1 MHPASPPPDR
11 NGLDALLRN
20 RPFLALWTGQL
31 LAQVADKVFYVL
43 LIILLKTGDYRPWP
57 VSWQHSENSMLSA
70 VMIAYTLPAIF
81 FGSAAGIFVDRFSKK
96 QMLIGCNVIRA
107 LLIVALPFLSKS
119 FVVLLGITFLVSTV
133 TQFFAPAEAAA
144 IPLVVGREG
153 LMSANALFASSTMG
167 GIIVG
172 MTIGEPMLSL
182 MRYRWGEGSQEF
194 LLGGLYLVSA
204 ILIYAMR
211 VKEIHPGGS
220 AGNTHPWQDLK
231 EGLRYLKYNK
241 LVSNA
246 MVQLTI
252 LYSVFAALQVLAIGL
267 SGKIGLKETQFGF
280 LLAAAGVGM
289 VLGAAFLGHWG
300 DRVYNKPLPL
310 IGFLMMGFV
319 LAMFAFTRQL
329 WVGLGLSSLFGF
341 GASLINGPMQALIQ
355 EKTPESMRGK
365 VFGLE
370 NNAINIALSLPLAI
384 TGPLTDA
391 VSKAVGSD
399 DLGLRVVLMSLGFL
413 VSVMGIAA
421 WQHTRKVL
429 QDVV

>member
-11 NGLDALLRN
+11 SGLDALLRN

-31 LAQVADKVFYVL
+31 LAQVADKIFYVL
-43 LIILLKTGDYRPWP
+43 LIILLKTGGYTPG
-57 VSWQHSENSMLSA
+57 QNTEHSMLSA
-70 VMIAYTLPAIF
+70 VMIAYTLPAIV
-81 FGSAAGIFVDRFSKK
+81 FGSAAGIVVDRFSKK
-96 QMLIGCNVIRA
+96 QMLIACNVIRA
-107 LLIVALPFLSKS
+107 LLIVALPFLPKA
-119 FVVLLGITFLVSTV
+119 FVVLLTMTFLVSTV

-144 IPLVVGREG
+144 IPLAVGREG

-172 MTIGEPMLSL
+172 MTIGEPLFS
-182 MRYRWGEGSQEF
+182 WVKHSFGPASQEF
-194 LLGGLYLVSA
+194 LLGGLYLISA
-204 ILIYAMR
+204 GLIYAMR
-211 VKEIHPGGS
+211 IKESHPGSSGK
-220 AGNTHPWQDLK
+220 NVHPWQDLK
-231 EGLRYLKYNK
+231 EGLRYLKHNH

-252 LYSVFAALQVLAIGL
+252 LYSVFAALQVLAIAL

-289 VLGAAFLGHWG
+289 VFGAAFLGHWG
-300 DRVYNKPLPL
+300 ASFHQKPLPL

-319 LAMFAFTRQL
+319 LAMFAFVRQL
-329 WVGLGLSSLFGF
+329 WVGFGLSAVFGF

-370 NNAINIALSLPLAI
+370 NNAINIALSLPLAL

-399 DLGLRVVLMSLGFL
+399 DLGLRIVLLSLGFL
-413 VSVMGIAA
+413 VSVMGMAA
-421 WQHTRKVL
+421 WRHTRKVL

>member
-11 NGLDALLRN
+11 SGLDALLRN

-31 LAQVADKVFYVL
+31 LAQVADKIFYVL
-43 LIILLKTGDYRPWP
+43 LIILLKTGGYTPG
-57 VSWQHSENSMLSA
+57 QNTEHSMLSA
-70 VMIAYTLPAIF
+70 VMIAYTLPAIV
-81 FGSAAGIFVDRFSKK
+81 FGSAAGIVVDRFSKK
-96 QMLIGCNVIRA
+96 QMLIACNLIRA
-107 LLIVALPFLSKS
+107 VLIVALPFLPKA
-119 FVVLLGITFLVSTV
+119 FFVLLTMTFLVSTV

-144 IPLVVGREG
+144 IPLAVGREG

-172 MTIGEPMLSL
+172 MTIGEPLFS
-182 MRYRWGEGSQEF
+182 WVKHSFGAASQEF
-194 LLGGLYLVSA
+194 LLGGLYLISA
-204 ILIYAMR
+204 GLIYTMR
-211 VKEIHPGGS
+211 IKEAHGGS
-220 AGNTHPWQDLK
+220 SGKNVHPWQDLK
-231 EGLRYLKYNK
+231 EGLRYLKHNH

-252 LYSVFAALQVLAIGL
+252 LYSVFAALQVLAIAL

-289 VLGAAFLGHWG
+289 VFGAAFLGHWG
-300 DRVYNKPLPL
+300 ASFYQKPLPL

-319 LAMFAFTRQL
+319 LAMFAFVRQL
-329 WVGLGLSSLFGF
+329 WVGFGLSALFGF

-370 NNAINIALSLPLAI
+370 NNAINIALSLPLAL

-399 DLGLRVVLMSLGFL
+399 DLGLRIVLLSLGFL
-413 VSVMGIAA
+413 VSLMGMAA
-421 WQHTRKVL
+421 WRHTRKVL
-429 QDVV
+429 RDVV

>member
-11 NGLDALLRN
+11 SGLHALLGN

-43 LIILLKTGDYRPWP
+43 LIILLEAGSYRPWP
-57 VSWQHSENSMLSA
+57 AWEDSPNSMRSA
-70 VMIAYTLPAIF
+70 VMVAFTLPAIL

-96 QMLIGCNVIRA
+96 QMLVGCNVFRA
-107 LLIVALPFLSKS
+107 LLIIALPFLSKS
-119 FVVLLGITFLVSTV
+119 FIVLLAITFLVSTV
-133 TQFFAPAEAAA
+133 TQFFAPAEQAA
-144 IPLVVGREG
+144 IPLTVSREG

-172 MTIGEPMLSL
+172 MTIGEPILSL
-182 MRYRWGEGSQEF
+182 MRDRLGEGSQEF

-204 ILIYAMR
+204 GLIYAMR
-211 VKEIHPGGS
+211 VKESRGGN
-220 AGNTHPWQDLK
+220 AVTIHPWQDLK
-231 EGLRYLKYNK
+231 EGLRYLKHNK
-241 LVSNA
+241 LIGNA

-252 LYSVFAALQVLAIGL
+252 LYSVFAALQVLAIAL

-280 LLAAAGVGM
+280 LLAAAGIGM
-289 VLGAAFLGHWG
+289 VFGAAFLGHWG
-300 DRVYNKPLPL
+300 ERVHHKPLPL

-319 LAMFAFTRQL
+319 LAMFAFVRQL
-329 WVGLGLSSLFGF
+329 WLGLALSGLFGF

-365 VFGLE
+365 VFGFE

-399 DLGLRVVLMSLGFL
+399 DLGLRVVLLSLGFL
-413 VSVMGIAA
+413 VSVMGVAA
-421 WQHTRKVL
+421 WKHTRKVL

>member
-11 NGLDALLRN
+11 SGLDALLRN

-31 LAQVADKVFYVL
+31 LAQVADKIFYVL
-43 LIILLKTGDYRPWP
+43 LIILLKTGGYTPG
-57 VSWQHSENSMLSA
+57 QNTEHSMLSA
-70 VMIAYTLPAIF
+70 VMIAYTLPAIV
-81 FGSAAGIFVDRFSKK
+81 FGSAAGIVVDRFSKK
-96 QMLIGCNVIRA
+96 QMLIACNVIRA
-107 LLIVALPFLSKS
+107 VLIVALPFLPKA
-119 FVVLLGITFLVSTV
+119 FVVLLTMTFLVSTV

-144 IPLVVGREG
+144 IPLAVGREG

-172 MTIGEPMLSL
+172 MTIGEPLFS
-182 MRYRWGEGSQEF
+182 WVKHSFGAASQEF
-194 LLGGLYLVSA
+194 LLGGLYLISA
-204 ILIYAMR
+204 GLIYTMR
-211 VKEIHPGGS
+211 IKEAHGGS
-220 AGNTHPWQDLK
+220 SGKNVHPWQDLK
-231 EGLRYLKYNK
+231 EGLRYLKHNH

-252 LYSVFAALQVLAIGL
+252 LYSVFAALQVLAIAL

-289 VLGAAFLGHWG
+289 VFGAAFLGHWG
-300 DRVYNKPLPL
+300 ASFHHKPLPL

-319 LAMFAFTRQL
+319 LAMFAFVRQL
-329 WVGLGLSSLFGF
+329 WVGFGLSALFGF

-370 NNAINIALSLPLAI
+370 NNAINIALSLPLAL

-399 DLGLRVVLMSLGFL
+399 DLGLRIVLLSLGFL
-413 VSVMGIAA
+413 VSVMGMAA
-421 WQHTRKVL
+421 WRHTRKVL

>member
-11 NGLDALLRN
+11 SGLDALLRN

-31 LAQVADKVFYVL
+31 LAQVADKIFYVL
-43 LIILLKTGDYRPWP
+43 LIILLKTGGYTPG
-57 VSWQHSENSMLSA
+57 QNTEHSMLSA
-70 VMIAYTLPAIF
+70 VMIAYTLPAIV
-81 FGSAAGIFVDRFSKK
+81 FGSAAGIVVDRFSKK
-96 QMLIGCNVIRA
+96 QMLIACNVIRA
-107 LLIVALPFLSKS
+107 LLIVALPFLPKA
-119 FVVLLGITFLVSTV
+119 FVVLLTMTFLVSTV

-144 IPLVVGREG
+144 IPLAVGREG

-172 MTIGEPMLSL
+172 MTIGEPLFS
-182 MRYRWGEGSQEF
+182 WVKHSFGAASQEF
-194 LLGGLYLVSA
+194 LLGGLYLISA
-204 ILIYAMR
+204 GLIYAMR
-211 VKEIHPGGS
+211 IKESHPGSSGK
-220 AGNTHPWQDLK
+220 NVHPWQDLK
-231 EGLRYLKYNK
+231 EGLRYLKHNH

-252 LYSVFAALQVLAIGL
+252 LYSVFAALQVLAIAL

-289 VLGAAFLGHWG
+289 VFGAAFLGHWG
-300 DRVYNKPLPL
+300 ASFHQKPLPL

-319 LAMFAFTRQL
+319 LAMFAFVRQL
-329 WVGLGLSSLFGF
+329 WVGFGLSALFGF

-370 NNAINIALSLPLAI
+370 NNAINIALSLPLAL

-399 DLGLRVVLMSLGFL
+399 DLGLRIVLLSLGFL
-413 VSVMGIAA
+413 VSVMGMAA
-421 WQHTRKVL
+421 WRHTRKVL
-429 QDVV
+429 QDVL

>member
-11 NGLDALLRN
+11 SGLDALLRN

-31 LAQVADKVFYVL
+31 LAQVADKIFYVL
-43 LIILLKTGDYRPWP
+43 LIILLKTGGYTPG
-57 VSWQHSENSMLSA
+57 QNTEHSMLSA
-70 VMIAYTLPAIF
+70 VMIAYTLPAIV
-81 FGSAAGIFVDRFSKK
+81 FGSAAGIVVDRFSKK
-96 QMLIGCNVIRA
+96 QMLIACNVIRA
-107 LLIVALPFLSKS
+107 VLIVALPFLPKA
-119 FVVLLGITFLVSTV
+119 FVVLLTMTFLVSTV

-144 IPLVVGREG
+144 IPLAVGREG

-172 MTIGEPMLSL
+172 MTIGEPLFS
-182 MRYRWGEGSQEF
+182 WVKHSFGAASQEF
-194 LLGGLYLVSA
+194 LLGGLYLISA
-204 ILIYAMR
+204 GLIYTMR
-211 VKEIHPGGS
+211 IKEAHPGSSGK
-220 AGNTHPWQDLK
+220 NVHPWQDLK
-231 EGLRYLKYNK
+231 EGLRYVKHNH

-252 LYSVFAALQVLAIGL
+252 LYSVFAALQVLAIAL

-289 VLGAAFLGHWG
+289 VFGAAFLGHWG
-300 DRVYNKPLPL
+300 DRFHQKPLPL

-319 LAMFAFTRQL
+319 LAMFAFVRQL
-329 WVGLGLSSLFGF
+329 WVGFGLSAVFGF

-370 NNAINIALSLPLAI
+370 NNAINIALSLPLAL

-399 DLGLRVVLMSLGFL
+399 DLGLRIVLLSLGFL
-413 VSVMGIAA
+413 VSVMGMAA
-421 WQHTRKVL
+421 WRHTRKVL

>member
-11 NGLDALLRN
+11 SGLDALLRN

-31 LAQVADKVFYVL
+31 LAQVADKIFYVL
-43 LIILLKTGDYRPWP
+43 LIILLKTGGYTPG
-57 VSWQHSENSMLSA
+57 QNTEHSMLSA
-70 VMIAYTLPAIF
+70 VMIAYTLPAIV
-81 FGSAAGIFVDRFSKK
+81 FGSAAGIVVDRFSKK
-96 QMLIGCNVIRA
+96 QMLIACNVIRA
-107 LLIVALPFLSKS
+107 VLIVALPFLPKA
-119 FVVLLGITFLVSTV
+119 FVVLLTMTFLVSTV

-144 IPLVVGREG
+144 IPLAVGREG

-172 MTIGEPMLSL
+172 MTIGEPLFS
-182 MRYRWGEGSQEF
+182 WVKHSFGAASQEF
-194 LLGGLYLVSA
+194 LLGGLYLISA
-204 ILIYAMR
+204 GLIYAMR
-211 VKEIHPGGS
+211 IKEAHPGSSGK
-220 AGNTHPWQDLK
+220 NVHPWQDLK
-231 EGLRYLKYNK
+231 EGLRYVKHNH

-252 LYSVFAALQVLAIGL
+252 LYSVFAALQVLAIAL

-289 VLGAAFLGHWG
+289 VFGAAFLGHWG
-300 DRVYNKPLPL
+300 ASFHQKPLPL

-319 LAMFAFTRQL
+319 LAMFAFVRHL
-329 WVGLGLSSLFGF
+329 WVGFGLSALFGF

-370 NNAINIALSLPLAI
+370 NNAINIALSLPLAL

-399 DLGLRVVLMSLGFL
+399 DLGLRIVLLSLGFL
-413 VSVMGIAA
+413 VSVMGMAA
-421 WQHTRKVL
+421 WRHTRKVL

>member
-11 NGLDALLRN
+11 SGLDALLRN

-31 LAQVADKVFYVL
+31 LAQVADKIFYVL
-43 LIILLKTGDYRPWP
+43 LIILLKTGGYTPG
-57 VSWQHSENSMLSA
+57 QNTEHSMLSA
-70 VMIAYTLPAIF
+70 VMIAYTLPAIV
-81 FGSAAGIFVDRFSKK
+81 FGSAAGIVVDRFSKK
-96 QMLIGCNVIRA
+96 QMLIACNVIRA
-107 LLIVALPFLSKS
+107 VLIVALPFLPKA
-119 FVVLLGITFLVSTV
+119 FFVLLTITFLVSTV

-144 IPLVVGREG
+144 VPLAVGREG

-172 MTIGEPMLSL
+172 MTIGEPLFS
-182 MRYRWGEGSQEF
+182 WVKHSFGAASQEF
-194 LLGGLYLVSA
+194 LLGGLYLISA
-204 ILIYAMR
+204 GLIYTMR
-211 VKEIHPGGS
+211 IKEAHPGSSGK
-220 AGNTHPWQDLK
+220 NVHPWQDLK
-231 EGLRYLKYNK
+231 EGLRYVKHNH

-252 LYSVFAALQVLAIGL
+252 LYSVFAALQVLAIAL

-289 VLGAAFLGHWG
+289 VFGAAFLGHWG
-300 DRVYNKPLPL
+300 ASFHHKPLPL

-319 LAMFAFTRQL
+319 LAMFAFVRQL
-329 WVGLGLSSLFGF
+329 WVGFGLSALFGF

-370 NNAINIALSLPLAI
+370 NNAINIALSLPLAL

-399 DLGLRVVLMSLGFL
+399 DLGLRIVLLSLGFL
-413 VSVMGIAA
+413 VSVMGMAA
-421 WQHTRKVL
+421 WRHTRKVL

>member
-31 LAQVADKVFYVL
+31 LAQVADKIFYVL
-43 LIILLKTGDYRPWP
+43 LIILLKTGGYTPG
-57 VSWQHSENSMLSA
+57 HNSENSMLSA
-70 VMIAYTLPAIF
+70 VMIAYTVPAIV
-81 FGSAAGIFVDRFSKK
+81 FGSIAGIVVDRFSKK

-107 LLIVALPFLSKS
+107 LLIVAMTFLPKA
-119 FVVLLGITFLVSTV
+119 FVVLLVITFLVSTV

-144 IPLVVGREG
+144 IPLAVGREG

-172 MTIGEPMLSL
+172 MTIGEPLFSWIKHS
-182 MRYRWGEGSQEF
+182 YGAGSREF
-194 LLGGLYLVSA
+194 LLGGLYLISA
-204 ILIYAMR
+204 VLIYGMR
-211 VKEIHPGGS
+211 IKENHAGS
-220 AGNTHPWQDLK
+220 SAKNIHPWQDFK
-231 EGLRYLKYNK
+231 EGLRYLKRNP

-246 MVQLTI
+246 MLQLTI
-252 LYSVFAALQVLAIGL
+252 LYSVFAALQVLAIAL

-289 VLGAAFLGHWG
+289 VFGAAFLGHWG
-300 DRVYNKPLPL
+300 DRMHHKPLPL

-319 LAMFAFTRQL
+319 LVMFAFTRQL
-329 WVGLGLSSLFGF
+329 WLGFSLSALFGF

-355 EKTPESMRGK
+355 EQTPESMRGK
-365 VFGLE
+365 VFGFE

-391 VSKAVGSD
+391 VGKAVGSD
-399 DLGLRVVLMSLGFL
+399 DLGLRIVLMSLGCL
-413 VSVMGIAA
+413 VAVMGLVA
-421 WQHTRKVL
+421 WRHTRNVL

>member
-11 NGLDALLRN
+11 SGLDALLRN

-31 LAQVADKVFYVL
+31 LAQVADKIFYVL
-43 LIILLKTGDYRPWP
+43 LIILLKTGGYIPA
-57 VSWQHSENSMLSA
+57 QNFENSMLSM
-70 VMIAYTLPAIF
+70 VMIAYTVPAIV
-81 FGSAAGIFVDRFSKK
+81 FGSAAGIVVDRFSKK

-107 LLIVALPFLSKS
+107 VLIGCLPFLPKT
-119 FVVLLGITFLVSTV
+119 FVVLLTVTFLVSTV

-144 IPLVVGREG
+144 VPLAVGREG
-153 LMSANALFASSTMG
+153 LMAANALFASSTMG
-167 GIIVG
+167 GIIIG
-172 MTIGEPMLSL
+172 MTIGEPVFTWIKHS
-182 MRYRWGEGSQEF
+182 YGSAYQEF
-194 LLGGLYLVSA
+194 FLGGLYLISA
-204 ILIYAMR
+204 ALIYAMR
-211 VKEIHPGGS
+211 IKETHVGS
-220 AGNTHPWQDLK
+220 NAKNIHPWQDFK
-231 EGLRYLKYNK
+231 EGLRYLKHNR

-252 LYSVFAALQVLAIGL
+252 LYSVFAALQVLAIAL

-289 VLGAAFLGHWG
+289 VFGAAFLGHWG
-300 DRVYNKPLPL
+300 DRMHHKPLPL

-319 LAMFAFTRQL
+319 LAMFAFARQL
-329 WVGLGLSSLFGF
+329 WLGFGLSALFGF

-399 DLGLRVVLMSLGFL
+399 DLGLRIVLMSLGFL
-413 VSVMGIAA
+413 VALMGIAA
-421 WQHTRKVL
+421 WRYTRKVL
-429 QDVV
+429 KDAL

>member
-11 NGLDALLRN
+11 SGLDALLRN

-31 LAQVADKVFYVL
+31 LAQVADKIFYVL
-43 LIILLKTGDYRPWP
+43 LIILLKTGGYTPG
-57 VSWQHSENSMLSA
+57 QNTEHSMLSA
-70 VMIAYTLPAIF
+70 VMIAYTLPAIV
-81 FGSAAGIFVDRFSKK
+81 FGSAAGIVVDRFSKK
-96 QMLIGCNVIRA
+96 QMLIACNVIRA
-107 LLIVALPFLSKS
+107 VLIVALPFLPKA
-119 FVVLLGITFLVSTV
+119 FFVLLTMTFLVSTV

-144 IPLVVGREG
+144 IPLAVGREG

-172 MTIGEPMLSL
+172 MTIGEPLFS
-182 MRYRWGEGSQEF
+182 WVKDSFGAASQEF
-194 LLGGLYLVSA
+194 LLGGLYLISA
-204 ILIYAMR
+204 GLIYTMR
-211 VKEIHPGGS
+211 IKEAHGGS
-220 AGNTHPWQDLK
+220 SGRNVHPWQDLK
-231 EGLRYLKYNK
+231 EGLRYLKHNH

-252 LYSVFAALQVLAIGL
+252 LYSVFAALQVLAIAL

-289 VLGAAFLGHWG
+289 VFGAAFLGHWG
-300 DRVYNKPLPL
+300 ASFHQKPLPL

-319 LAMFAFTRQL
+319 LAMFAFVRQL
-329 WVGLGLSSLFGF
+329 WVGFGLSALFGF

-370 NNAINIALSLPLAI
+370 NNAINIALSLPLAL

-399 DLGLRVVLMSLGFL
+399 DLGLRIVLLSLGFL
-413 VSVMGIAA
+413 VSVMGMAA
-421 WQHTRKVL
+421 WRHTRKVL

>member
-11 NGLDALLRN
+11 SGLDALLRN

-31 LAQVADKVFYVL
+31 LAQVADKIFYVL
-43 LIILLKTGDYRPWP
+43 LIILLKTGGYTPG
-57 VSWQHSENSMLSA
+57 QNTEHSMLSA
-70 VMIAYTLPAIF
+70 VMIAYTLPAIV
-81 FGSAAGIFVDRFSKK
+81 FGSAAGIVVDRFSKK
-96 QMLIGCNVIRA
+96 QMLIACNVIRA
-107 LLIVALPFLSKS
+107 LLIVALPFLPKA
-119 FVVLLGITFLVSTV
+119 FVVLLTMTFLVSTV

-144 IPLVVGREG
+144 IPLAVGREG

-172 MTIGEPMLSL
+172 MTIGEPLFS
-182 MRYRWGEGSQEF
+182 WVKHSFGPASQEF
-194 LLGGLYLVSA
+194 LLGGLYLISA
-204 ILIYAMR
+204 GLIYTMR
-211 VKEIHPGGS
+211 IKEAHPGSSGK
-220 AGNTHPWQDLK
+220 NVHPWQDLK
-231 EGLRYLKYNK
+231 EGLRYLKHNH

-252 LYSVFAALQVLAIGL
+252 LYSVFAALQVLAIAL

-289 VLGAAFLGHWG
+289 VFGAAFLGHWG
-300 DRVYNKPLPL
+300 DRFQQKPLPL

-319 LAMFAFTRQL
+319 LAMFAFVRHL
-329 WVGLGLSSLFGF
+329 WVGFGLSAVFGF

-370 NNAINIALSLPLAI
+370 NNAINIALSLPLAL

-391 VSKAVGSD
+391 VSKAVGDD
-399 DLGLRVVLMSLGFL
+399 DLGLRIVLLSLGFL
-413 VSVMGIAA
+413 VSVMGMAA
-421 WQHTRKVL
+421 WRHTRKVL

>member
-11 NGLDALLRN
+11 SGLDALLRN

-31 LAQVADKVFYVL
+31 LAQVADKIFYVL
-43 LIILLKTGDYRPWP
+43 LIILMKTGGYIPA
-57 VSWQHSENSMLSA
+57 QNFENSMLSM
-70 VMIAYTLPAIF
+70 VMIAYTVPAIV
-81 FGSAAGIFVDRFSKK
+81 FGSAAGIVVDRFSKK

-107 LLIVALPFLSKS
+107 VLIVALAFLPKT
-119 FVVLLGITFLVSTV
+119 FVILLAITFLVSTI

-144 IPLVVGREG
+144 IPLAVGREG

-172 MTIGEPMLSL
+172 MTIGEPIFTWIKHS
-182 MRYRWGEGSQEF
+182 YGQASQEF
-194 LLGGLYLVSA
+194 FLGGLYLISA
-204 ILIYAMR
+204 ALIYAMQI
-211 VKEIHPGGS
+211 KEPHVGS
-220 AGNTHPWQDLK
+220 NGKNIHPWQDFK
-231 EGLRYLKYNK
+231 EGLRYLKHNH

-252 LYSVFAALQVLAIGL
+252 LYSVFAALQVLAIAL

-289 VLGAAFLGHWG
+289 VFGAAFLGHWG
-300 DRVYNKPLPL
+300 DRMHHKPLPL

-319 LAMFAFTRQL
+319 LAMFAFARVL
-329 WVGLGLSSLFGF
+329 WLGFGLSALFGF

-370 NNAINIALSLPLAI
+370 NNAINIALSLPLAL

-399 DLGLRVVLMSLGFL
+399 DLGLRIVLLSLGFL
-413 VSVMGIAA
+413 VPVMGLAA

-429 QDVV
+429 QAEKHL

>member
-11 NGLDALLRN
+11 SGLDALLRN

-31 LAQVADKVFYVL
+31 LAQVADKIFYVL
-43 LIILLKTGDYRPWP
+43 LIILLKTGGYTPG
-57 VSWQHSENSMLSA
+57 QNTEHSMLSA
-70 VMIAYTLPAIF
+70 VMIAYTLPAIV
-81 FGSAAGIFVDRFSKK
+81 FGSAAGIVVDRFSKK
-96 QMLIGCNVIRA
+96 QMLIACNVIRA
-107 LLIVALPFLSKS
+107 LLIVALPFLPKA
-119 FVVLLGITFLVSTV
+119 FVVLLTMTFLVSTV

-144 IPLVVGREG
+144 IPLAVGREG

-172 MTIGEPMLSL
+172 MTIGEPLFS
-182 MRYRWGEGSQEF
+182 WVKHSFGAASQEF
-194 LLGGLYLVSA
+194 LLGGLYLISA
-204 ILIYAMR
+204 GLIYTMR
-211 VKEIHPGGS
+211 IKEAHPGSSGK
-220 AGNTHPWQDLK
+220 NVHPWQDLK
-231 EGLRYLKYNK
+231 EGLRYLKHNH

-252 LYSVFAALQVLAIGL
+252 LYSVFAALQVLAIAL

-289 VLGAAFLGHWG
+289 VFGAAFLGHWG
-300 DRVYNKPLPL
+300 DRFHQKPLPL

-319 LAMFAFTRQL
+319 LAMFAFVRHL
-329 WVGLGLSSLFGF
+329 WVGFGLSALFGF

-370 NNAINIALSLPLAI
+370 NNAINIALSLPLAL

-391 VSKAVGSD
+391 VSNAVGSED
-399 DLGLRVVLMSLGFL
+399 KGLRIVLLSLGFL
-413 VSVMGIAA
+413 VSVMGMAA
-421 WQHTRKVL
+421 WRHTRKVL

>member
-11 NGLDALLRN
+11 SGLDALLRN

-31 LAQVADKVFYVL
+31 LAQVADKIFYVL
-43 LIILLKTGDYRPWP
+43 LIILLKTGGYTPG
-57 VSWQHSENSMLSA
+57 QNTEHSMLSA
-70 VMIAYTLPAIF
+70 VMIAYTLPAIV
-81 FGSAAGIFVDRFSKK
+81 FGSAAGIVVDRFSKK
-96 QMLIGCNVIRA
+96 QMLIACNVIRA
-107 LLIVALPFLSKS
+107 VLIVALPFLPKA
-119 FVVLLGITFLVSTV
+119 FVVLLTMTFLVSTV

-144 IPLVVGREG
+144 VPLAVGREG

-172 MTIGEPMLSL
+172 MTIGEPLFS
-182 MRYRWGEGSQEF
+182 WVKHSFGAASQEF
-194 LLGGLYLVSA
+194 LLGGLYLISA
-204 ILIYAMR
+204 GLIYAMR
-211 VKEIHPGGS
+211 IKEAHPGSSGK
-220 AGNTHPWQDLK
+220 NVHPWQDLK
-231 EGLRYLKYNK
+231 EGLRYVKHNH

-252 LYSVFAALQVLAIGL
+252 LYSVFAALQVLAIAL

-289 VLGAAFLGHWG
+289 VFGAAFLGHWG
-300 DRVYNKPLPL
+300 ASFHQKPLPL

-319 LAMFAFTRQL
+319 LAMFAFVRQL
-329 WVGLGLSSLFGF
+329 WVGFGLSALFGF

-370 NNAINIALSLPLAI
+370 NNAINIALSLPLAL

-391 VSKAVGSD
+391 VSNAVGSED
-399 DLGLRVVLMSLGFL
+399 KGLQIVLLSLGFL
-413 VSVMGIAA
+413 VSVMGMAA
-421 WQHTRKVL
+421 WKHTRKVL
-429 QDVV
+429 QDVL

>member
-11 NGLDALLRN
+11 SGLDALLRN

-31 LAQVADKVFYVL
+31 LAQVADKIFYVL
-43 LIILLKTGDYRPWP
+43 LIILMKTGGYIPA
-57 VSWQHSENSMLSA
+57 QNFENSMLSM
-70 VMIAYTLPAIF
+70 VMIAYTVPAIV
-81 FGSAAGIFVDRFSKK
+81 FGSAAGIVVDRFSKK

-107 LLIVALPFLSKS
+107 VLIVALAFLPKT
-119 FVVLLGITFLVSTV
+119 FVILLAITFLVSTI

-144 IPLVVGREG
+144 IPLAVGREG

-172 MTIGEPMLSL
+172 MTIGEPIFTWIKHS
-182 MRYRWGEGSQEF
+182 YGPASQEF
-194 LLGGLYLVSA
+194 FLGGLYLISA
-204 ILIYAMR
+204 ALIYAMQI
-211 VKEIHPGGS
+211 KEPHVGS
-220 AGNTHPWQDLK
+220 NGKNIHPWQDFK
-231 EGLRYLKYNK
+231 EALRYLKHNS

-252 LYSVFAALQVLAIGL
+252 LYSVFAALQVLAIAL

-289 VLGAAFLGHWG
+289 VFGAAFLGHWG
-300 DRVYNKPLPL
+300 DRMHHKPLPL

-319 LAMFAFTRQL
+319 LAMFAFARVL
-329 WVGLGLSSLFGF
+329 WLGFGLSALFGF

-370 NNAINIALSLPLAI
+370 NNAINIALSLPLAL

-399 DLGLRVVLMSLGFL
+399 DLGLRIVLLSLGFL
-413 VSVMGIAA
+413 VPVMGLAA

-429 QDVV
+429 QAEKHL

>member
-11 NGLDALLRN
+11 SGLDALLRN

-31 LAQVADKVFYVL
+31 LAQVADKIFYVL

-57 VSWQHSENSMLSA
+57 VSSQYSENSMLSA
-70 VMIAYTLPAIF
+70 VMIAYTVPAIV
-81 FGSAAGIFVDRFSKK
+81 FGSVAGIAVDRFSKK

-107 LLIVALPFLSKS
+107 VFIVALPFLPKT
-119 FVVLLGITFLVSTV
+119 FAVLLAITFFVSTV

-144 IPLVVGREG
+144 IPLAVGREG

-172 MTIGEPMLSL
+172 MTIGEPLFSWVKHSFGPA
-182 MRYRWGEGSQEF
+182 YQEF
-194 LLGGLYLVSA
+194 LLAGLYLISA
-204 ILIYAMR
+204 GLIYAMHI
-211 VKEIHPGGS
+211 KENHGGTIKHP
-220 AGNTHPWQDLK
+220 HPWLDLK
-231 EGLRYLKYNK
+231 EGLRYLKHNH

-252 LYSVFAALQVLAIGL
+252 LYSVFAALQVLAIAL

-289 VLGAAFLGHWG
+289 VFGAAFLGHWG
-300 DRVYNKPLPL
+300 DRMQHKPLPL
-310 IGFLMMGFV
+310 LGFLMMGFV
-319 LAMFAFTRQL
+319 LAMFAFTRVL
-329 WVGLGLSSLFGF
+329 WLGFSLSALFGF

-370 NNAINIALSLPLAI
+370 NNAINIALSLPLAL

-399 DLGLRVVLMSLGFL
+399 DLGLRIVLLSLGLL
-413 VSVMGIAA
+413 VSLMGMAA
-421 WQHTRKVL
+421 WRHTRKVL
-429 QDVV
+429 RDVL

>member
-11 NGLDALLRN
+11 SGLDALLRN

-31 LAQVADKVFYVL
+31 LAQVADKIFYVL

-70 VMIAYTLPAIF
+70 VMIAYTVPAIV
-81 FGSAAGIFVDRFSKK
+81 FGSVAGIVVDRFSKK
-96 QMLIGCNVIRA
+96 QMLVACNVIRA
-107 LLIVALPFLSKS
+107 ALIVALPFLPKA
-119 FVVLLGITFLVSTV
+119 FVVLLTMTFLISTV
-133 TQFFAPAEAAA
+133 TQFFAPAEQAA
-144 IPLVVGREG
+144 IPLTVGREG

-172 MTIGEPMLSL
+172 MTIGEPLFS
-182 MRYRWGEGSQEF
+182 WVKHSFGAASQEF
-194 LLGGLYLVSA
+194 LLGGLYLISA
-204 ILIYAMR
+204 GLIYAMQI
-211 VKEIHPGGS
+211 KEGHAGS
-220 AGNTHPWQDLK
+220 SGKNVHPWQDLK
-231 EGLRYLKYNK
+231 EGLRYLKHNH

-252 LYSVFAALQVLAIGL
+252 LYSVFAALQVLAIAL

-289 VLGAAFLGHWG
+289 VFGAAFLGHWG
-300 DRVYNKPLPL
+300 HRMHHKPLPL

-329 WVGLGLSSLFGF
+329 WVGFGLSALFGF

-391 VSKAVGSD
+391 VSQAVGSND
-399 DLGLRVVLMSLGFL
+399 KGLRIVLLSLGFL
-413 VSVMGIAA
+413 VSVMGMAA
-421 WQHTRKVL
+421 WKHTRKVL
-429 QDVV
+429 QDVL

>member
-11 NGLDALLRN
+11 SGLDALLRN

-31 LAQVADKVFYVL
+31 LAQVADKIFYVL
-43 LIILLKTGDYRPWP
+43 LIILLKTGGYTPG
-57 VSWQHSENSMLSA
+57 QNTEHSMLSA
-70 VMIAYTLPAIF
+70 VMIAYTLPAIV
-81 FGSAAGIFVDRFSKK
+81 FGSAAGIVVDRFSKK
-96 QMLIGCNVIRA
+96 QMLIACNVIRA
-107 LLIVALPFLSKS
+107 VLIVALPFLPKA
-119 FVVLLGITFLVSTV
+119 FVVLLTMTFLVSTV

-144 IPLVVGREG
+144 IPLAVGREG

-172 MTIGEPMLSL
+172 MTIGEPLFS
-182 MRYRWGEGSQEF
+182 WVKHSFGAASQEF
-194 LLGGLYLVSA
+194 LLGGLYLISA
-204 ILIYAMR
+204 GLIYTMR
-211 VKEIHPGGS
+211 IKEAHPGSSGK
-220 AGNTHPWQDLK
+220 NVHPWQDLK
-231 EGLRYLKYNK
+231 EGLRYVKHNH

-252 LYSVFAALQVLAIGL
+252 LYSVFAALQVLAIAL

-289 VLGAAFLGHWG
+289 VFGAAFLGHWG
-300 DRVYNKPLPL
+300 DRFHQKPLPL

-319 LAMFAFTRQL
+319 LAMFAFVRQL
-329 WVGLGLSSLFGF
+329 WVGFGLSALFGF

-370 NNAINIALSLPLAI
+370 NNAINIALSLPLAL

-391 VSKAVGSD
+391 VSNAVGSED
-399 DLGLRVVLMSLGFL
+399 KGLRIVLLSLGFL
-413 VSVMGIAA
+413 VSVMGMAA
-421 WQHTRKVL
+421 WRHTRKVL

>member
-11 NGLDALLRN
+11 SGLDALLRN

-31 LAQVADKVFYVL
+31 LAQVADKIFYVL
-43 LIILLKTGDYRPWP
+43 LIILLKTGGYTPG
-57 VSWQHSENSMLSA
+57 QNTEHSMLSA
-70 VMIAYTLPAIF
+70 VMIAYTLPAIV
-81 FGSAAGIFVDRFSKK
+81 FGSAAGIVVDRFSKK
-96 QMLIGCNVIRA
+96 QMLIACNVIRA
-107 LLIVALPFLSKS
+107 LLIVALPFLPKA
-119 FVVLLGITFLVSTV
+119 FVVLLTMTFLVSTV

-144 IPLVVGREG
+144 IPLAVGREG

-172 MTIGEPMLSL
+172 MTIGEPLFS
-182 MRYRWGEGSQEF
+182 WVKHSFGAASQEF
-194 LLGGLYLVSA
+194 LLGGLYLISA
-204 ILIYAMR
+204 GLIYAMR
-211 VKEIHPGGS
+211 IKEAHPGSSGK
-220 AGNTHPWQDLK
+220 NVHPWQDLK
-231 EGLRYLKYNK
+231 EGLRYVKHNH

-252 LYSVFAALQVLAIGL
+252 LYSVFAALQVLAIAL

-289 VLGAAFLGHWG
+289 VFGAAFLGHWG
-300 DRVYNKPLPL
+300 ASFHQKPLPL

-319 LAMFAFTRQL
+319 LAMFAFVRQL
-329 WVGLGLSSLFGF
+329 WVGFGLSALFGF

-370 NNAINIALSLPLAI
+370 NNAINIALSLPLAL

-391 VSKAVGSD
+391 VSRAVGD
-399 DLGLRVVLMSLGFL
+399 EDLGLRIVLLSLGFL
-413 VSVMGIAA
+413 VSVMGMAA
-421 WQHTRKVL
+421 WRHTRKVL

>member
-11 NGLDALLRN
+11 SGLDALLRN

-31 LAQVADKVFYVL
+31 LAQVADKIFYVL
-43 LIILLKTGDYRPWP
+43 LIILLKTGGYTPG
-57 VSWQHSENSMLSA
+57 QNTEHSMLSA
-70 VMIAYTLPAIF
+70 VMIAYTLPAIV
-81 FGSAAGIFVDRFSKK
+81 FGSAAGIVVDRFSKK
-96 QMLIGCNVIRA
+96 QMLIACNVIRA
-107 LLIVALPFLSKS
+107 LLIVALPFLPKA
-119 FVVLLGITFLVSTV
+119 FVVLLTMTFLVSTV

-144 IPLVVGREG
+144 IPLAVGREG

-172 MTIGEPMLSL
+172 MTIGEPLFS
-182 MRYRWGEGSQEF
+182 WVKHSFGPASQEF
-194 LLGGLYLVSA
+194 LLGGLYLISA
-204 ILIYAMR
+204 ALIYTMR
-211 VKEIHPGGS
+211 IKEAHAGS
-220 AGNTHPWQDLK
+220 SGKNVHPWQDLK
-231 EGLRYLKYNK
+231 EGLRYLKHNH

-252 LYSVFAALQVLAIGL
+252 LYSVFAALQVLAIAL

-289 VLGAAFLGHWG
+289 VFGAAFLGHWG
-300 DRVYNKPLPL
+300 DRFHKKPLPL

-319 LAMFAFTRQL
+319 LAMFAFVRQL
-329 WVGLGLSSLFGF
+329 WVGFGLSAVFGF

-370 NNAINIALSLPLAI
+370 NNAINIALSLPLAL

-399 DLGLRVVLMSLGFL
+399 DLGLRIVLLSLGLL
-413 VSVMGIAA
+413 VSVMGMAA
-421 WQHTRKVL
+421 WRHTRKVL

>member
-11 NGLDALLRN
+11 SGLDALLRN
-20 RPFLALWTGQL
+20 RPFLSLWTGQL

-43 LIILLKTGDYRPWP
+43 LIILLEAGSYRPWP
-57 VSWQHSENSMLSA
+57 AWEHSPNSMRSA
-70 VMIAYTLPAIF
+70 VMVAFTLPAIL

-96 QMLIGCNVIRA
+96 QMLIGCNIFRA
-107 LLIVALPFLSKS
+107 LLIIALPFLSKS
-119 FVVLLGITFLVSTV
+119 FIVLLVITFLVSTV
-133 TQFFAPAEAAA
+133 TQFFAPAEQAA
-144 IPLVVGREG
+144 IPLTVSREG

-172 MTIGEPMLSL
+172 MTIGEPVLSL
-182 MRYRWGEGSQEF
+182 MRDRLGNGAQEF

-204 ILIYAMR
+204 GLIYAMR
-211 VKEIHPGGS
+211 VKEAGGGS
-220 AGNTHPWQDLK
+220 ATTIHPWQDLK
-231 EGLRYLKYNK
+231 EGLRYLKHNK
-241 LVSNA
+241 LIGNA

-252 LYSVFAALQVLAIGL
+252 LYSVFAALQVLAIAL

-280 LLAAAGVGM
+280 LLAAAGIGM

-300 DRVYNKPLPL
+300 ERVHHKPLPL

-319 LAMFAFTRQL
+319 LAMFAFVRQL
-329 WVGLGLSSLFGF
+329 WLGLALSGLFGF

-365 VFGLE
+365 VFGFE

-399 DLGLRVVLMSLGFL
+399 DLGLRVVLLGLGLL
-413 VSVMGIAA
+413 VSGMGIAA
-421 WQHTRKVL
+421 WKHTRKVL

>member
-11 NGLDALLRN
+11 SGLDALLRN

-31 LAQVADKVFYVL
+31 LAQVADKIFYVL

-57 VSWQHSENSMLSA
+57 VSGQHSENSMLSA
-70 VMIAYTLPAIF
+70 VMIAYTVPAIV
-81 FGSAAGIFVDRFSKK
+81 FGSVAGIVVDRFSKK
-96 QMLIGCNVIRA
+96 QMLVACNVIRA
-107 LLIVALPFLSKS
+107 GLIVALPFLPKA
-119 FVVLLGITFLVSTV
+119 FVVLLTMTFLISTV
-133 TQFFAPAEAAA
+133 TQFFAPAEQAA
-144 IPLVVGREG
+144 IPLAVGREG

-172 MTIGEPMLSL
+172 MTIGEPLFS
-182 MRYRWGEGSQEF
+182 WVKHSFGADSQEF
-194 LLGGLYLVSA
+194 MLGGLYLISA
-204 ILIYAMR
+204 GLIYAMR
-211 VKEIHPGGS
+211 IKESHAGS
-220 AGNTHPWQDLK
+220 SGKNVHPWQDLK
-231 EGLRYLKYNK
+231 EGLRYLKHNH

-252 LYSVFAALQVLAIGL
+252 LYSVFAALQVLAIAL

-280 LLAAAGVGM
+280 LLAAAGIGM
-289 VLGAAFLGHWG
+289 VFGAAFLGHWG
-300 DRVYNKPLPL
+300 HRMHHKPLPL

-329 WVGLGLSSLFGF
+329 WVGFGLSALFGF

-370 NNAINIALSLPLAI
+370 NNAINIALSLPLAL

-391 VSKAVGSD
+391 VSNAVGDD
-399 DLGLRVVLMSLGFL
+399 DLGLRIVLLSLGFL
-413 VSVMGIAA
+413 VSVMGMAA
-421 WQHTRKVL
+421 WKHTRKVL
-429 QDVV
+429 QDVL

>member
-11 NGLDALLRN
+11 SGLDALLRN

-31 LAQVADKVFYVL
+31 LAQVADKIFYVL
-43 LIILLKTGDYRPWP
+43 LIILLKTGGYTPG
-57 VSWQHSENSMLSA
+57 QNTEHSMLSA
-70 VMIAYTLPAIF
+70 VMIAYTLPAIV
-81 FGSAAGIFVDRFSKK
+81 FGSAAGIVVDRFSKK
-96 QMLIGCNVIRA
+96 QMLIACNVIRA
-107 LLIVALPFLSKS
+107 VLIVALPFLPKA
-119 FVVLLGITFLVSTV
+119 FVVLLTMTFLVSTV

-144 IPLVVGREG
+144 IPLAVGREG

-172 MTIGEPMLSL
+172 MTIGEPLFS
-182 MRYRWGEGSQEF
+182 WVKHSFGAASQEF
-194 LLGGLYLVSA
+194 LLGGLYLISA
-204 ILIYAMR
+204 GLIYTMR
-211 VKEIHPGGS
+211 IKEAHPGSSGK
-220 AGNTHPWQDLK
+220 NVHPWQDLK
-231 EGLRYLKYNK
+231 EGLRYVKHNH

-252 LYSVFAALQVLAIGL
+252 LYSVFAALQVLAIAL

-289 VLGAAFLGHWG
+289 VFGAAFLGHWG
-300 DRVYNKPLPL
+300 DRFHQKPLPL

-319 LAMFAFTRQL
+319 LAMFAFVRQL
-329 WVGLGLSSLFGF
+329 WVGFGLSALFGF

-370 NNAINIALSLPLAI
+370 NNAINIALSLPLAL

-399 DLGLRVVLMSLGFL
+399 DLGLRIVLLSLGFL
-413 VSVMGIAA
+413 VSVMGMAA
-421 WQHTRKVL
+421 WRHTRKVL

>member
-11 NGLDALLRN
+11 SGLDALLRN

-31 LAQVADKVFYVL
+31 LAQVADKIFYVL

-70 VMIAYTLPAIF
+70 VMIAYTLPAIV
-81 FGSAAGIFVDRFSKK
+81 FGSAAGIVVDRFSKK
-96 QMLIGCNVIRA
+96 QMMMGCNVIRA
-107 LLIVALPFLSKS
+107 LLIVALPFLPKA
-119 FVVLLGITFLVSTV
+119 FVVLLTMTFLISTV
-133 TQFFAPAEAAA
+133 TQFFAPAEQAA
-144 IPLVVGREG
+144 IPLAVGREG

-172 MTIGEPMLSL
+172 MTIGEPLFS
-182 MRYRWGEGSQEF
+182 WVKHSFGAASQEF
-194 LLGGLYLVSA
+194 LLGGLYLISA
-204 ILIYAMR
+204 SLIYTMR
-211 VKEIHPGGS
+211 IKEAHPGSSGK
-220 AGNTHPWQDLK
+220 NVHPLQDLK
-231 EGLRYLKYNK
+231 EGLRYLKHNH

-252 LYSVFAALQVLAIGL
+252 LYSVFAALQVLAIAL

-289 VLGAAFLGHWG
+289 VFGAAFLGHWG
-300 DRVYNKPLPL
+300 ARLHQKPLPL

-319 LAMFAFTRQL
+319 LAMFAFVRQL
-329 WVGLGLSSLFGF
+329 WVGFALSALFGF

-370 NNAINIALSLPLAI
+370 NNAINIALSLPLAL

-399 DLGLRVVLMSLGFL
+399 DLGLRIVLLSLGFL
-413 VSVMGIAA
+413 VSVMGMAA
-421 WQHTRKVL
+421 WRHTRKVL
-429 QDVV
+429 QDVL

>member
-11 NGLDALLRN
+11 SGLDALLRN

-31 LAQVADKVFYVL
+31 LAQVADKIFYVL
-43 LIILLKTGDYRPWP
+43 LIILLKTGGYTPG
-57 VSWQHSENSMLSA
+57 QNTEHSMLSA
-70 VMIAYTLPAIF
+70 VMIAYTLPAIV
-81 FGSAAGIFVDRFSKK
+81 FGSAAGIVVDRFSKK
-96 QMLIGCNVIRA
+96 QMLIACNVIRA
-107 LLIVALPFLSKS
+107 VLIIALPFLPKA
-119 FVVLLGITFLVSTV
+119 FVVLLTMTFLVSTV

-144 IPLVVGREG
+144 IPLAVGREG

-172 MTIGEPMLSL
+172 MTIGEPLFS
-182 MRYRWGEGSQEF
+182 WVKHSFGAASQEF
-194 LLGGLYLVSA
+194 LLGGLYLISA
-204 ILIYAMR
+204 GLIYTMR
-211 VKEIHPGGS
+211 IKEAHGGS
-220 AGNTHPWQDLK
+220 SGKNVHPWQDLK
-231 EGLRYLKYNK
+231 EGLRYLKHNH

-252 LYSVFAALQVLAIGL
+252 LYSVFAALQVLAIAL

-289 VLGAAFLGHWG
+289 VFGAAFLGHWG
-300 DRVYNKPLPL
+300 ASFHHKPLPL

-319 LAMFAFTRQL
+319 LAMFAFVRQL
-329 WVGLGLSSLFGF
+329 WVGFGLSALFGF

-370 NNAINIALSLPLAI
+370 NNAINIALSLPLAL

-391 VSKAVGSD
+391 VSKAVGD
-399 DLGLRVVLMSLGFL
+399 EDLGLRIVLLSLGFL
-413 VSVMGIAA
+413 VSVMGMAA
-421 WQHTRKVL
+421 WRHTRKVL